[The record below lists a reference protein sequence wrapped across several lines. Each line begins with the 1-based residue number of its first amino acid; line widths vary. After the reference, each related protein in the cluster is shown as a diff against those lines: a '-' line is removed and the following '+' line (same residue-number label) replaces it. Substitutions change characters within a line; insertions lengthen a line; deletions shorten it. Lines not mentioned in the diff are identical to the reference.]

1 MAPSADPK
9 DVLHRY
15 LNAARDA
22 LVWKLE
28 DTSEYDVR
36 RPLTP
41 TGTNLLG
48 TVKHLAAVEYGYF
61 GDTFDRP
68 GPEFPW
74 FSDGAEINADMFA
87 TADESRADILAL
99 YVDARAHADATIDA
113 LGLDARGTVPWWG
126 PDVPVTMQ
134 WILVHVIAETNRHLG
149 QVDIL
154 RERLDGSVGYRSDAG
169 NMPDVDDDYWSTYT
183 ARLEAIARDVAG
195 PASASTDL

>member
-1 MAPSADPK
+1 MAPSAEPK

-28 DTSEYDVR
+28 DTSEYDIR

-48 TVKHLAAVEYGYF
+48 TLKHLAAVEYGYF
-61 GDTFDRP
+61 GETFGRP
-68 GPEFPW
+68 GPDFPW
-74 FSDGAEINADMFA
+74 FSDGSEINADMFA
-87 TADESRADILAL
+87 TADESRGDILAL
-99 YVDARAHADATIDA
+99 YAEARTHADATIDT
-113 LGLDARGTVPWWG
+113 LDLDTVGEVPWWG
-126 PDVPVTMQ
+126 PDVPVTLQ

-154 RERLDGSVGYRSDAG
+154 RERLDGAVGYRSDAG
-169 NMPDVDDDYWSTYT
+169 NMPDVDDDFWSEYT
-183 ARLEAIARDVAG
+183 ERLEAIARDAAG
-195 PASASTDL
+195 LG